1 MIRVLT
7 IFDFFAGYLR
17 LTTAMIEEVWRFV
30 LLFFVI
36 MLMFANIMYIFYAKL
51 IETEHF
57 SDNETLFQQQ
67 IKELIKTVMSNY
79 MIAIGELDRDALN
92 LDKT

>member
-1 MIRVLT
+1 MT